1 MRGSARVGRTG
12 RGAVAAS
19 RASRVWRLRCA
30 SIIAFTL
37 ALLAARIGGAQDAP
51 ERLDRGRF
59 TAVFYP
65 SEQTLA
71 RSLLDD
77 ALRTDTFPGLPRP
90 QAHVLLAIAP
100 DRQRFREWV
109 GPGAPEWGAAITFP
123 DSRRI
128 VMQGRSAGAD
138 AGDPRDVLRHELAH
152 LALHEYLGDL
162 PPRWFDE
169 GYASYAAHEWNR
181 EDALS
186 ANVALAMRG
195 TPTLIALDSEFDA
208 GATTA
213 QNAYALAY
221 RAVVELAELGG
232 TNGLASYFVAW
243 KREGDMDRA
252 MRSAYGLTLD
262 GFEKRWQQRT
272 RRRYGGLALL
282 GDVRVRRNGAAGPRV
297 AAVRGATTARSAT
310 DGGDACRGRSGRT
323 RGPGECDR
331 GTPALGMTS
340 RIPGTSRPTRLR
352 RNRIVTRLSLS
363 RNFARHRCL
372 TAFRGK
378 STLQSLW

>member
-1 MRGSARVGRTG
+1 M
-12 RGAVAAS
+12 
-19 RASRVWRLRCA
+19 WRLRCA

-37 ALLAARIGGAQDAP
+37 ALLAPRTGGGQDAP

-90 QAHVLLAIAP
+90 QAQVLLAIAP
-100 DRQRFREWV
+100 DRKRFREWV

-232 TNGLASYFVAW
+232 TNGLAGYFVAW

-282 GDVRVRRNGAAGPRV
+282 GDVAFVGMVLLVLVLPLYAARRRRDRQRMVAMRV
-297 AAVRGATTARSAT
+297 ADEAAERAARASAIAALLA
-310 DGGDACRGRSGRT
+310 GDDEPDSGDE
-323 RGPGECDR
+323 PSD
-331 GTPALGMTS
+331 
-340 RIPGTSRPTRLR
+340 
-352 RNRIVTRLSLS
+352 SLPS
-363 RNFARHRCL
+363 
-372 TAFRGK
+372 
-378 STLQSLW
+378 